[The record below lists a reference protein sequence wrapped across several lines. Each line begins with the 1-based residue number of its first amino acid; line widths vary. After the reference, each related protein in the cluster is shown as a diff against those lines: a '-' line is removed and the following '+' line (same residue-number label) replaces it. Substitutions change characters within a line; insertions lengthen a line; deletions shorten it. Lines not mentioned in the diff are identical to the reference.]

1 MHIKEYRLKDFI
13 NTDLKVFSN
22 LDNYRSIPSIID
34 GFKDSQRKAVF
45 AMINNG
51 NSEIKVAQLGS
62 YAAKETHYA
71 HGEVSM
77 CDTIINL
84 AQNFPGS
91 NNMNLFE
98 PIGQFGS
105 ILSPE
110 ASAPR
115 YIYTKPSKYMR
126 KLLRVEDDL
135 ILENNYIDGDKVEP
149 INYFPVLPIWLINWT
164 EGIGTG
170 HATKILPRN
179 PKLIAQ
185 LMHKLVSGVTPQQRT
200 IDEAMTPW
208 FGSWKGL
215 VKSGENESQ
224 WEIHGVIETINTT
237 TLRITELP
245 VTYNIDKYKELLI
258 KLMDD
263 GVIKNYESN
272 SSEDGYD
279 ITVTVPRE
287 TGRKTNDELK
297 AIFKLVKTITENVT
311 LWDVSNNLTRYTNA
325 FEALKVFVELRQ
337 RVYENRRLATIG
349 ALLEKIKFAE
359 TKIFFIS
366 FWNTSLK
373 DPHKK
378 ARSDIEKELAGK
390 VEDRY
395 FDQLFSMQI
404 GSLTM
409 ERVEALKLECDKLKS
424 SLDEIQKATHTALY
438 QKDLTEF

>member
-1 MHIKEYRLKDFI
+1 MQIKEYRLRDFI

-22 LDNYRSIPSIID
+22 LDNIRSIASIID
-34 GFKDSQRKAVF
+34 GLKDSQRKAVF

-105 ILSPE
+105 ILSAE

-115 YIYTKPSKYMR
+115 YIYTKPSKHMR

-135 ILENNYIDGDKVEP
+135 ILENGYVDGDKVEP
-149 INYFPVLPIWLINWT
+149 VNYFPVLPLWLINWT

-170 HATKILPRN
+170 HAVKILPRN

-185 LMHKLVSGVTPQQRT
+185 LMGKIVAGVTPQQRT

-208 FGSWKGL
+208 FGTWKGV
-215 VKSGENESQ
+215 VKKGDNESQ
-224 WEIHGVIETINTT
+224 WELHGVIETINTT

-245 VTYNIDKYKELLI
+245 VTYNIDKYKALLI
-258 KLMDD
+258 ALMDD
-263 GVIKNYESN
+263 GIIKNYESN
-272 SSEDGYD
+272 SSEEGYD
-279 ITVTVPRE
+279 ITITVPRE

-297 AIFKLVKTITENVT
+297 TIFKLVKTITENVT
-311 LWDVSNNLTRYTNA
+311 LWDVNGNLTRYANA
-325 FEALKVFVELRQ
+325 YEALKSFVEFRQ
-337 RVYENRRLATIG
+337 TIYEKRRLATI
-349 ALLEKIKFAE
+349 ASLVEKIKFAE
-359 TKIFFIS
+359 TKIYFIS

-378 ARSDIEKELAGK
+378 SRSAIEQELTPQ
-390 VEDRY
+390 VEPQY
-395 FDQLFSMQI
+395 FDQLFAMQI

-409 ERVEALKLECDKLKS
+409 ERVESLKAECEKLKS
-424 SLDEIQKATHTALY
+424 SLDEYQKATPTGMY
-438 QKDLTEF
+438 QKDLSDF

>member
-1 MHIKEYRLKDFI
+1 MDISTYRLRDFI
-13 NTDLKVFSN
+13 NRDLKVFSN
-22 LDNYRSIPSIID
+22 LDNIRSIPSIID

-77 CDTIINL
+77 CDTIVKL

-105 ILSPE
+105 ILSAE

-115 YIYTKPSKYMR
+115 YIYTKPSKHMR

-135 ILENNYIDGDKVEP
+135 ILQNSYVDGDKVEP
-149 INYFPVLPIWLINWT
+149 VHYFPVLPIWLINWC

-185 LMHKLVSGVTPQQRT
+185 LMNRLVSGVTPQQRT
-200 IDEAMTPW
+200 IDDAMTPW
-208 FGSWKGL
+208 FGNWKGV
-215 VKSGENESQ
+215 VKQGDNESQ
-224 WEIHGVIETINTT
+224 WELHGVIETINTT

-263 GVIKNYESN
+263 NIIKNYESN

-287 TGRKTNDELK
+287 VGRKTNDELK
-297 AIFKLVKTITENVT
+297 VIFKLVKTISENVT
-311 LWDVSNNLTRYTNA
+311 LWNTDNQLERFATAYDGLKAFVAYRSNIYEDR
-325 FEALKVFVELRQ
+325 RQ
-337 RVYENRRLATIG
+337 ATIC
-349 ALLEKIKFAE
+349 ALSEKIKF
-359 TKIFFIS
+359 TSNKIDFIS
-366 FWNTSLK
+366 YWNTKLK

-378 ARSDIEKELAGK
+378 PRADIESEMSAFIDGQ
-390 VEDRY
+390 Y
-395 FDQLFSMQI
+395 FDQLFAMQI

-409 ERVEALKLECDKLKS
+409 ERVDALILERDKLVS
-424 SLDEIQKATHTALY
+424 VLTEYQNATPTVMY
-438 QKDLTEF
+438 QKDLSDF